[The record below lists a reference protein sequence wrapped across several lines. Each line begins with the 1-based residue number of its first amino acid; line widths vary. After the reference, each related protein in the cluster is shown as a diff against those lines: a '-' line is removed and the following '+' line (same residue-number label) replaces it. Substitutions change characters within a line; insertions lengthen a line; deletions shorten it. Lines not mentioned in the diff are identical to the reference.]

1 MAVTKV
7 TRNFQITLPKEVR
20 EGTNIKI
27 GDTVRVDLD
36 RGEIKVK
43 KLSREEIIERVFGS
57 WKGMKEDSVVYVRK
71 MRAESE
77 RRMKRLGL

>member
-1 MAVTKV
+1 MAMTKV

-20 EGTNIKI
+20 EGTGIKI

-36 RGEIKVK
+36 RGEIKVN
-43 KLSREEIIERVFGS
+43 KLSREEIIDRVFGS
-57 WKGMKEDSVVYVRK
+57 WKDMEEDSVAYVRK